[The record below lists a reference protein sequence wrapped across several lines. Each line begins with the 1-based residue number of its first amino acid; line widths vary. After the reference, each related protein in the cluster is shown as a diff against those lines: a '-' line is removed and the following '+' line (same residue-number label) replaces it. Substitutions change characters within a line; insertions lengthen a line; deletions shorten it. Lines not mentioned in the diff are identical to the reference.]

1 MRRRDKA
8 RRKTH
13 RCQVC
18 GTYGV
23 TQIHHIF
30 PGPLRRISEREDFV
44 IELCVS
50 CHRRAHT
57 DADFSF
63 CLKHD
68 AQLDW
73 LYSGHTMEEWMR
85 MMHRSWVYIREVE
98 KRLQRHEVPKD
109 GPGRF
114 DDEEDRW
121 QSRK

>member
-1 MRRRDKA
+1 MKRDK
-8 RRKTH
+8 RRYKKH
-13 RCQVC
+13 RCEVC
-18 GTYGV
+18 GAYGV

-30 PGPLRRISEREDFV
+30 PGPLRRISEREDLV

-50 CHRRAHT
+50 CHRKVHE
-57 DADFSF
+57 DADFSY

-68 AQLDW
+68 AQLSW
-73 LYSGHTMEEWMR
+73 LRRGHTMAQWME

-98 KRLQRHEVPKD
+98 KRPQRHEVPKD